1 VGAMARLVR
10 GSTMTVNC
18 IVHLGEI
25 PAIGLGLSFRVRE
38 FVVTERV
45 FGRPDEANRNQ
56 VG

>member
-1 VGAMARLVR
+1 VGAVARLVR

-18 IVHLGEI
+18 LVHLGEI

-38 FVVTERV
+38 SVVAERV